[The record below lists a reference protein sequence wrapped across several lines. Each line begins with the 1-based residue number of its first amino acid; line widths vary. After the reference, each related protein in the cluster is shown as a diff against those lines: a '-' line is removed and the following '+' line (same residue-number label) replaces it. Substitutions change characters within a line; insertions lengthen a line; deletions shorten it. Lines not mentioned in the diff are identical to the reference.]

1 IMSMTIWFGVML
13 ALSIAWVVWFLKRPL
28 ADNGVDLEQ
37 SNIDIAKQRKIE
49 LQADLAQGLID
60 QEQFEQALEEISN
73 TLALE
78 LTQVNSKT
86 LSKPNA
92 NIWIGVVVLLLP
104 IFTISVYQNL
114 SNYTPA
120 SKQAVI
126 DLPPLTLEQSVVKI
140 EQHLKENPQDVKAWK
155 MLGLSYFDLNK
166 IDESLK
172 AYEKAYQIDPNDPR
186 LLVEYASALISSND
200 DQFTPRPMGF
210 IKKALEI
217 EPNAPDALYLAGLFA
232 ANAQDFNLAKTLW
245 NKALSVL
252 PEQSVDRQALISIL
266 AELNRVE
273 SGDISNTITV
283 NVVLSDE
290 ILASRSADDYLMIYA
305 KAAQGRPMP
314 IAIQKLPIK
323 AFNGQVVLS
332 DMNSVMSDKLLSQY
346 DEAIVVVRI
355 SRTGGAMKQAD
366 DIQVAS
372 EIITIADNPSVTLN
386 LK

>member
-1 IMSMTIWFGVML
+1 MSMTIWFGVML
-13 ALSIAWVVWFLKRPL
+13 ALSIAWAVWFLKRPL

-37 SNIDIAKQRKIE
+37 SNIDIGKQKKLE

-78 LTQVNSKT
+78 LKQADSKT
-86 LSKPNA
+86 LTKSNA
-92 NIWIGVVVLLLP
+92 NIWIVVVVVLLP

-114 SNYTPA
+114 SNYTPT
-120 SKQAVI
+120 SKSAAI
-126 DLPPLTLEQSVVKI
+126 DLPPLTLDQSVVKI

-166 IDESLK
+166 IEESLK
-172 AYEKAYQIDPNDPR
+172 AYEKAYQIDSSDPR
-186 LLVEYASALISSND
+186 LLVEYASALISAND
-200 DQFTPRPMGF
+200 DQFTPKPIGL

-232 ANAQDFNLAKTLW
+232 ANAQDFKLAKTLW
-245 NKALSVL
+245 NKAFSAL
-252 PEQSVDRQALISIL
+252 PEQSVDRQALVSIL
-266 AELNRVE
+266 AELSRVE
-273 SGDISNTITV
+273 SGDISNTVTV
-283 NVVLSDE
+283 NVVISDE

-323 AFNGQVVLS
+323 AFNGQIVLS
-332 DMNSVMSDKLLSQY
+332 DMNSIMSDKLLSQH
-346 DEAIVVVRI
+346 DKAIVVVRI
-355 SRTGGAMKQAD
+355 SATGGAMKQAD
-366 DIQVAS
+366 DLQVAS

>member
-1 IMSMTIWFGVML
+1 MSMTIWFGVML
-13 ALSIAWVVWFLKRPL
+13 ALSIAWAVWFLKRPL

-37 SNIDIAKQRKIE
+37 SNIDIGKQKKLE

-78 LTQVNSKT
+78 LKQADSKILT
-86 LSKPNA
+86 KSNA
-92 NIWIGVVVLLLP
+92 NIWIVVVVVLLP

-114 SNYTPA
+114 SNYTPT
-120 SKQAVI
+120 SKSAPI
-126 DLPPLTLEQSVVKI
+126 DLPPLTLDQSVVKI

-166 IDESLK
+166 IEESLK
-172 AYEKAYQIDPNDPR
+172 AYEKAYQIDSSDPR
-186 LLVEYASALISSND
+186 LLVEYASALISAND
-200 DQFTPRPMGF
+200 DQFTPKPMGF

-232 ANAQDFNLAKTLW
+232 ANAQDFKLAKTLW
-245 NKALSVL
+245 NKALSAL
-252 PEQSVDRQALISIL
+252 PEQSVDRQALVSIL
-266 AELNRVE
+266 AELSRVE
-273 SGDISNTITV
+273 SGDISNTVTV
-283 NVVLSDE
+283 NVVISDE

-323 AFNGQVVLS
+323 AFNGQIVLS
-332 DMNSVMSDKLLSQY
+332 DMNSIMSDKLLSQH
-346 DEAIVVVRI
+346 DKAIVVVRI
-355 SRTGGAMKQAD
+355 SATGGAMKQAD
-366 DIQVAS
+366 DLQVAS

>member
-1 IMSMTIWFGVML
+1 MTIWFGVML
-13 ALSIAWVVWFLKRPL
+13 ALSIAWAVWFLKRPL

-37 SNIDIAKQRKIE
+37 SNIDIGKQKKLE

-78 LTQVNSKT
+78 LKQADSKT
-86 LSKPNA
+86 LTKSNA
-92 NIWIGVVVLLLP
+92 NIWIVVVVVLLP

-114 SNYTPA
+114 SNYTPT
-120 SKQAVI
+120 SKSAPI
-126 DLPPLTLEQSVVKI
+126 DLPPLTLDQSVVKI

-166 IDESLK
+166 IEESLK
-172 AYEKAYQIDPNDPR
+172 AYEKAYQIDSSDPR
-186 LLVEYASALISSND
+186 LLVEYASALISAND
-200 DQFTPRPMGF
+200 DQFTPKPMGF

-232 ANAQDFNLAKTLW
+232 ANAQDFKLAKTLW
-245 NKALSVL
+245 NKALSAL
-252 PEQSVDRQALISIL
+252 PEQSVDRQALVSIL
-266 AELNRVE
+266 AELSRVE
-273 SGDISNTITV
+273 SGDISNTVTV
-283 NVVLSDE
+283 NVVISDE

-323 AFNGQVVLS
+323 AFNGQIVLS
-332 DMNSVMSDKLLSQY
+332 DMNSIMSDKLLSQH
-346 DEAIVVVRI
+346 DKAIVVVRI
-355 SRTGGAMKQAD
+355 SATGGAMKQAD
-366 DIQVAS
+366 DLQVAS

>member
-1 IMSMTIWFGVML
+1 MSMTIWFGVML
-13 ALSIAWVVWFLKRPL
+13 ALSIAWAVWFLKRPL

-37 SNIDIAKQRKIE
+37 SNIDIGKQKKLE

-60 QEQFEQALEEISN
+60 QEQFEQALEEISS

-78 LTQVNSKT
+78 LKQADSKT
-86 LSKPNA
+86 LTKSNA
-92 NIWIGVVVLLLP
+92 NIWIVVVVVLLP

-114 SNYTPA
+114 SNYTPTSKSA
-120 SKQAVI
+120 SI
-126 DLPPLTLEQSVVKI
+126 DLPPLTLDQSVVKI

-166 IDESLK
+166 IEESLK
-172 AYEKAYQIDPNDPR
+172 AYEKAYQIDSSDPR
-186 LLVEYASALISSND
+186 LLVEYASALISAND
-200 DQFTPRPMGF
+200 DQFTPKPMEL

-217 EPNAPDALYLAGLFA
+217 EPNAPDALYLAGMFA
-232 ANAQDFNLAKTLW
+232 VSVQDFNLAKTLW

-252 PEQSVDRQALISIL
+252 PEQSVDRQALVSIL
-266 AELNRVE
+266 AELSRVE
-273 SGDISNTITV
+273 SGDISNTVTV
-283 NVVLSDE
+283 NVIISDE

-323 AFNGQVVLS
+323 AFNGQIVLS
-332 DMNSVMSDKLLSQY
+332 DMNSIMSDKLLSQH
-346 DEAIVVVRI
+346 DKAIVVVRI
-355 SRTGGAMKQAD
+355 SATGGAMKQAD
-366 DIQVAS
+366 DLQVAS

>member
-1 IMSMTIWFGVML
+1 MSMTIWFGVML
-13 ALSIAWVVWFLKRPL
+13 ALSIAWAVWFLKRPL

-37 SNIDIAKQRKIE
+37 SNIDIGKQRKLE

-78 LTQVNSKT
+78 LTQADSKT
-86 LSKPNA
+86 LTKSNA
-92 NIWIGVVVLLLP
+92 NIWIVVVVVLLP

-114 SNYTPA
+114 SNYTPTIKSA
-120 SKQAVI
+120 AI
-126 DLPPLTLEQSVVKI
+126 DLPPLTLDQSVVKI

-166 IDESLK
+166 IEESLK
-172 AYEKAYQIDPNDPR
+172 AYEKAYQIDSSDPR
-186 LLVEYASALISSND
+186 LLVEYASALISAND
-200 DQFTPRPMGF
+200 DQFTPKPMGF

-232 ANAQDFNLAKTLW
+232 ANAQDFKLAKTLW
-245 NKALSVL
+245 NKALSAL
-252 PEQSVDRQALISIL
+252 PEQSVDRQALVSIL
-266 AELNRVE
+266 AELSRVE
-273 SGDISNTITV
+273 SGDISNTVTV
-283 NVVLSDE
+283 NVVISDE

-323 AFNGQVVLS
+323 AFNGQIVLS
-332 DMNSVMSDKLLSQY
+332 DMNSIMSDKLLSQHGK
-346 DEAIVVVRI
+346 AIVVVRI
-355 SRTGGAMKQAD
+355 SATGGAMKQAD
-366 DIQVAS
+366 DLQVAS

>member
-1 IMSMTIWFGVML
+1 MSMTIWFGVML

>member
-1 IMSMTIWFGVML
+1 MSMTIWFGVML
-13 ALSIAWVVWFLKRPL
+13 ALSIAWAVWFLKRPL

-37 SNIDIAKQRKIE
+37 SNIDIGKQRKLE

-78 LTQVNSKT
+78 LKQADSKILT
-86 LSKPNA
+86 KSNA
-92 NIWIGVVVLLLP
+92 NIWIVVVVVLLP

-114 SNYTPA
+114 SNYTPT
-120 SKQAVI
+120 SKSAAI
-126 DLPPLTLEQSVVKI
+126 DLPPLTLDQSVVKI

-166 IDESLK
+166 IEESLK
-172 AYEKAYQIDPNDPR
+172 AYEKAYQIDSSDPR
-186 LLVEYASALISSND
+186 LLVEYASALISAND
-200 DQFTPRPMGF
+200 DQFTPKPMGF

-232 ANAQDFNLAKTLW
+232 ANAQDFKLAKTLW
-245 NKALSVL
+245 NKALSAL
-252 PEQSVDRQALISIL
+252 PEQSVDRQALVSIL
-266 AELNRVE
+266 AELSRVE
-273 SGDISNTITV
+273 SGDISNTVTV
-283 NVVLSDE
+283 NVVISDE

-323 AFNGQVVLS
+323 AFNGQIVLS
-332 DMNSVMSDKLLSQY
+332 DMNSIMSDKLLSQH
-346 DEAIVVVRI
+346 DKAIVVVRI
-355 SRTGGAMKQAD
+355 SSTGSAMKQAD
-366 DIQVAS
+366 DLQVAS

>member
-1 IMSMTIWFGVML
+1 MSMTIWFGVML
-13 ALSIAWVVWFLKRPL
+13 ASSIAWAVWFLKRPL

-37 SNIDIAKQRKIE
+37 SNIDIGKQRKIE
-49 LQADLAQGLID
+49 LQADLTQGLID

-86 LSKPNA
+86 LTKPNT

-120 SKQAVI
+120 SKQAAI

-266 AELNRVE
+266 AELSRVE

-323 AFNGQVVLS
+323 TFNGQVVLS

-346 DEAIVVVRI
+346 DKAIVVVRI
-355 SRTGGAMKQAD
+355 STTGGAMKQAD
-366 DIQVAS
+366 DIQIAS

>member
-1 IMSMTIWFGVML
+1 MSMTIWFGVML
-13 ALSIAWVVWFLKRPL
+13 ALSIAWAVWFLKRPL

-37 SNIDIAKQRKIE
+37 SNIDIGKQRKLE

-78 LTQVNSKT
+78 LKQADSKT
-86 LSKPNA
+86 LTKSNA
-92 NIWIGVVVLLLP
+92 NIWIVVVVVLLP

-114 SNYTPA
+114 SNYTPT
-120 SKQAVI
+120 SKSAAI
-126 DLPPLTLEQSVVKI
+126 DLPPLTLDQSVVKI

-166 IDESLK
+166 IEESLK
-172 AYEKAYQIDPNDPR
+172 AYEKAYQIDSSDPR
-186 LLVEYASALISSND
+186 LLVEYASALISAND
-200 DQFTPRPMGF
+200 DQFTPKPMGF

-232 ANAQDFNLAKTLW
+232 ANAQDFKLAKTLW
-245 NKALSVL
+245 NKALSAL
-252 PEQSVDRQALISIL
+252 PEQSVDRQALVSIL
-266 AELNRVE
+266 AELSRVE
-273 SGDISNTITV
+273 SGDISNTVTV
-283 NVVLSDE
+283 NVVISDE

-323 AFNGQVVLS
+323 AFNGQIVLS
-332 DMNSVMSDKLLSQY
+332 DMNSIMSDKLLSQH
-346 DEAIVVVRI
+346 DKAIVVVRI
-355 SRTGGAMKQAD
+355 SATGGAMKQAD
-366 DIQVAS
+366 DLQVAS

>member
-1 IMSMTIWFGVML
+1 MSMTIWFGVML
-13 ALSIAWVVWFLKRPL
+13 ALSIAWAVWFLKRPL

-37 SNIDIAKQRKIE
+37 SNIDIGKQRKLE

-78 LTQVNSKT
+78 LKQADSKILT
-86 LSKPNA
+86 KSNA
-92 NIWIGVVVLLLP
+92 NIWIVVVVVLLP

-114 SNYTPA
+114 SNYTPT
-120 SKQAVI
+120 SKSAAI
-126 DLPPLTLEQSVVKI
+126 DLPPLTLDQSVVKI

-166 IDESLK
+166 IEESLK
-172 AYEKAYQIDPNDPR
+172 AYEKAYQIDSSDPR
-186 LLVEYASALISSND
+186 LLVEYASALISAND
-200 DQFTPRPMGF
+200 DQFTPKPMGF

-232 ANAQDFNLAKTLW
+232 ANAQDFKLAKTLW
-245 NKALSVL
+245 NKALSAL
-252 PEQSVDRQALISIL
+252 PEQSVDRQALVSIL
-266 AELNRVE
+266 AELSRVE
-273 SGDISNTITV
+273 SGDISNTVTV
-283 NVVLSDE
+283 NVVISDE

-323 AFNGQVVLS
+323 AFNGQIVLS
-332 DMNSVMSDKLLSQY
+332 DMNSIMSDKLLSQH
-346 DEAIVVVRI
+346 DKAIVVVRI
-355 SRTGGAMKQAD
+355 SSTGSAMKQAD
-366 DIQVAS
+366 DLQVAS
-372 EIITIADNPSVTLN
+372 EIITIADNPRVTLN

>member
-1 IMSMTIWFGVML
+1 MTIWFGVML
-13 ALSIAWVVWFLKRPL
+13 ALSIAWAVWFLKRPL

-86 LSKPNA
+86 LSKPNT
-92 NIWIGVVVLLLP
+92 NIWIGVVVVLLP

-126 DLPPLTLEQSVVKI
+126 DLPPLTLEQSIVKI

-200 DQFTPRPMGF
+200 DQFTPKPMGF

-232 ANAQDFNLAKTLW
+232 ANAQDFKLAKTLW
-245 NKALSVL
+245 NKALSAL
-252 PEQSVDRQALISIL
+252 PEQSVDRQALVSIL
-266 AELNRVE
+266 AELSRVE

-283 NVVLSDE
+283 TVVLSDE

-346 DEAIVVVRI
+346 DKAIVVVRI
-355 SRTGGAMKQAD
+355 SATGGAMRQSD

-372 EIITIADNPSVTLN
+372 EIITIANNPSVTLN

>member
-1 IMSMTIWFGVML
+1 MTIWFGVML
-13 ALSIAWVVWFLKRPL
+13 ALSIAWAVWFLKRPL

-37 SNIDIAKQRKIE
+37 SNIDIGKQRKLE

-78 LTQVNSKT
+78 LKQADSKILT
-86 LSKPNA
+86 KSNA
-92 NIWIGVVVLLLP
+92 NIWIVVVVVLLP

-114 SNYTPA
+114 SNYTPT
-120 SKQAVI
+120 SKSAAI
-126 DLPPLTLEQSVVKI
+126 DLPPLTLDQSVVKI

-166 IDESLK
+166 IEESLK
-172 AYEKAYQIDPNDPR
+172 AYEKAYQIDSSDPR
-186 LLVEYASALISSND
+186 LLVEYASALISAND
-200 DQFTPRPMGF
+200 DQFTPKPMGF

-232 ANAQDFNLAKTLW
+232 ANAQDFKLAKTLW
-245 NKALSVL
+245 NKALSAL
-252 PEQSVDRQALISIL
+252 PEQSVDRQALVSIL
-266 AELNRVE
+266 AELSRVE
-273 SGDISNTITV
+273 SGDISNTVTV
-283 NVVLSDE
+283 NVVISDE

-323 AFNGQVVLS
+323 AFNGQIVLS
-332 DMNSVMSDKLLSQY
+332 DMNSIMSDKLLSQH
-346 DEAIVVVRI
+346 DKAIVVVRI
-355 SRTGGAMKQAD
+355 SATGGAMKQAD
-366 DIQVAS
+366 DLQVAS

>member
-1 IMSMTIWFGVML
+1 MSMTIWFGVML
-13 ALSIAWVVWFLKRPL
+13 ALSIAWAVWFLKRPL

-37 SNIDIAKQRKIE
+37 SNIDIGKQKKLE

-60 QEQFEQALEEISN
+60 QEQFEQALEEISS

-78 LTQVNSKT
+78 LKQADSKT
-86 LSKPNA
+86 LTKSNA
-92 NIWIGVVVLLLP
+92 NIWIVVVVVLLP

-114 SNYTPA
+114 SNYTPT
-120 SKQAVI
+120 SKSAAI
-126 DLPPLTLEQSVVKI
+126 DLPPLTLDQSVVKI

-166 IDESLK
+166 IEESLK
-172 AYEKAYQIDPNDPR
+172 AYEKAYQIDSSDPR
-186 LLVEYASALISSND
+186 LLVEYASALISAND
-200 DQFTPRPMGF
+200 DQFTPKPMGF

-232 ANAQDFNLAKTLW
+232 ANAQDFKLAKTLW
-245 NKALSVL
+245 NKALSAL
-252 PEQSVDRQALISIL
+252 PEQSVDRQALVSIL
-266 AELNRVE
+266 AELSRVE
-273 SGDISNTITV
+273 SGDISNTVTV
-283 NVVLSDE
+283 NVVISDE

-323 AFNGQVVLS
+323 AFNGQIVLS
-332 DMNSVMSDKLLSQY
+332 DMNSIMSDKLLSQH
-346 DEAIVVVRI
+346 DKAIVVVRI
-355 SRTGGAMKQAD
+355 SATGGAMKQAD
-366 DIQVAS
+366 DLQVAS

>member
-1 IMSMTIWFGVML
+1 MTIWFGVML

>member
-1 IMSMTIWFGVML
+1 MSMTIWFGVML
-13 ALSIAWVVWFLKRPL
+13 ALSIAWAVWFLKRPL

-37 SNIDIAKQRKIE
+37 SNIDIGKQRKLE

-78 LTQVNSKT
+78 LKQADSKILT
-86 LSKPNA
+86 KSNA
-92 NIWIGVVVLLLP
+92 NIWIVVVVVLLP

-114 SNYTPA
+114 SNYTPT
-120 SKQAVI
+120 SKSAAI
-126 DLPPLTLEQSVVKI
+126 DLPPLTLDQSVVKI

-166 IDESLK
+166 IEESLK
-172 AYEKAYQIDPNDPR
+172 AYEKAYQIDSSDPR
-186 LLVEYASALISSND
+186 LLVEYASALISAND
-200 DQFTPRPMGF
+200 DQFTPKPMGF

-232 ANAQDFNLAKTLW
+232 ANAQDFKLAKTLW
-245 NKALSVL
+245 NKALSAL
-252 PEQSVDRQALISIL
+252 PEQSVDRQALVSIL
-266 AELNRVE
+266 AELSRVE
-273 SGDISNTITV
+273 SGDISNTVTV
-283 NVVLSDE
+283 NVVISDE

-332 DMNSVMSDKLLSQY
+332 DMNSIMSDKLLSQHGK
-346 DEAIVVVRI
+346 AIVVVRI
-355 SRTGGAMKQAD
+355 SATGGAMKQAD
-366 DIQVAS
+366 DLQVAS

>member
-1 IMSMTIWFGVML
+1 MTIWFGVML

-186 LLVEYASALISSND
+186 L
-200 DQFTPRPMGF
+200 
-210 IKKALEI
+210 
-217 EPNAPDALYLAGLFA
+217 
-232 ANAQDFNLAKTLW
+232 
-245 NKALSVL
+245 
-252 PEQSVDRQALISIL
+252 
-266 AELNRVE
+266 
-273 SGDISNTITV
+273 
-283 NVVLSDE
+283 
-290 ILASRSADDYLMIYA
+290 
-305 KAAQGRPMP
+305 
-314 IAIQKLPIK
+314 
-323 AFNGQVVLS
+323 
-332 DMNSVMSDKLLSQY
+332 
-346 DEAIVVVRI
+346 
-355 SRTGGAMKQAD
+355 
-366 DIQVAS
+366 
-372 EIITIADNPSVTLN
+372 
-386 LK
+386 

>member
-1 IMSMTIWFGVML
+1 MTIWFGVML
-13 ALSIAWVVWFLKRPL
+13 ALSIAWAVWFLKRPL

-37 SNIDIAKQRKIE
+37 SNIDIGKQRKLE

-78 LTQVNSKT
+78 LKQADSKILT
-86 LSKPNA
+86 KSNA
-92 NIWIGVVVLLLP
+92 NIWIVVVVVLLP

-114 SNYTPA
+114 SNYTPT
-120 SKQAVI
+120 SKSAAI
-126 DLPPLTLEQSVVKI
+126 DLPPLTLDQSVVKI

-166 IDESLK
+166 IEESLK
-172 AYEKAYQIDPNDPR
+172 AYEKAYQIDSSDPR
-186 LLVEYASALISSND
+186 LLVEYASALISAND
-200 DQFTPRPMGF
+200 DQFTPKPMGF

-232 ANAQDFNLAKTLW
+232 ANAQDFKLAKTLW
-245 NKALSVL
+245 NKALSAL
-252 PEQSVDRQALISIL
+252 PEQSVDRQALVSIL
-266 AELNRVE
+266 AELSRVE
-273 SGDISNTITV
+273 SGDISNTVTV
-283 NVVLSDE
+283 NVVISDE

-332 DMNSVMSDKLLSQY
+332 DMNSIMSDKLLSQHGK
-346 DEAIVVVRI
+346 AIVVVRI
-355 SRTGGAMKQAD
+355 SATGGAMKQAD
-366 DIQVAS
+366 DLQVAS

>member
-1 IMSMTIWFGVML
+1 MSMTIWFGVML
-13 ALSIAWVVWFLKRPL
+13 ALSIAWAVWFLKRPL

-37 SNIDIAKQRKIE
+37 SNIDIGKQRKLE

-78 LTQVNSKT
+78 LKQADSKILT
-86 LSKPNA
+86 KSNA
-92 NIWIGVVVLLLP
+92 NIWIVVVVVLLP

-114 SNYTPA
+114 SNYTPT
-120 SKQAVI
+120 SKSAPI
-126 DLPPLTLEQSVVKI
+126 DLPPLTLDQSVVKI

-166 IDESLK
+166 IEESLK
-172 AYEKAYQIDPNDPR
+172 AYEKAYQIDSSDPR
-186 LLVEYASALISSND
+186 LLVEYASALISAND
-200 DQFTPRPMGF
+200 DQFTPKPMGF

-232 ANAQDFNLAKTLW
+232 ANAQDFKLAKTLW
-245 NKALSVL
+245 NKALSAL
-252 PEQSVDRQALISIL
+252 PEQSVDRQALVSIL
-266 AELNRVE
+266 AELSRVE
-273 SGDISNTITV
+273 SGDISNTVTV
-283 NVVLSDE
+283 NVVISDE

-332 DMNSVMSDKLLSQY
+332 DMNSIMSDKLLSQH
-346 DEAIVVVRI
+346 DKAIVVVRI
-355 SRTGGAMKQAD
+355 SATGGAMKQAD
-366 DIQVAS
+366 DLQVAS

>member
-1 IMSMTIWFGVML
+1 MTIWFGVML
-13 ALSIAWVVWFLKRPL
+13 ALSIAWAVWFLKRPL

-37 SNIDIAKQRKIE
+37 SNIDIGKQKKLE

-78 LTQVNSKT
+78 LKQADSKILT
-86 LSKPNA
+86 KSNA
-92 NIWIGVVVLLLP
+92 NIWIVVVVVLLP

-114 SNYTPA
+114 SNYTPTSKPA
-120 SKQAVI
+120 SI
-126 DLPPLTLEQSVVKI
+126 DLPPLTLDQSVVKI

-166 IDESLK
+166 IEESLK
-172 AYEKAYQIDPNDPR
+172 AYEKAYQIDSSDPR
-186 LLVEYASALISSND
+186 LLVEYASALISAND
-200 DQFTPRPMGF
+200 DQFTPKPMKL

-232 ANAQDFNLAKTLW
+232 ANAQDFNLAKALW
-245 NKALSVL
+245 SKALSAL
-252 PEQSVDRQALISIL
+252 PEQSVDRQALVSIL
-266 AELNRVE
+266 AELSRVE
-273 SGDISNTITV
+273 SGDISNTVTV
-283 NVVLSDE
+283 NVVISDE

-332 DMNSVMSDKLLSQY
+332 DMNSIMSDKLLSQHGK
-346 DEAIVVVRI
+346 AIVVVRI
-355 SRTGGAMKQAD
+355 SATGGAMKQAD
-366 DIQVAS
+366 DLQVAS

>member
-1 IMSMTIWFGVML
+1 MSMTIWFGVML
-13 ALSIAWVVWFLKRPL
+13 ALSIAWAVWFLKRPL

-37 SNIDIAKQRKIE
+37 SNIDIGKQRKLE

-78 LTQVNSKT
+78 LKQADSKILT
-86 LSKPNA
+86 KSNA
-92 NIWIGVVVLLLP
+92 NIWIVVVVVLLP

-114 SNYTPA
+114 SNYTPT
-120 SKQAVI
+120 SKSAAI
-126 DLPPLTLEQSVVKI
+126 DLPPLTLDQSVVKI

-200 DQFTPRPMGF
+200 DQFTPKPMGF

-232 ANAQDFNLAKTLW
+232 ANAQDFKLAKTLW
-245 NKALSVL
+245 NKALSAL
-252 PEQSVDRQALISIL
+252 PEQSVDRQALVSIL
-266 AELNRVE
+266 AELSRVE
-273 SGDISNTITV
+273 SGDISNTVTV
-283 NVVLSDE
+283 NVVISDE

-323 AFNGQVVLS
+323 AFNGQIVLS
-332 DMNSVMSDKLLSQY
+332 DMNSIMSDKLLSQH
-346 DEAIVVVRI
+346 DKAIVVVRI
-355 SRTGGAMKQAD
+355 SSTGSAMKQAD
-366 DIQVAS
+366 DLQVAS
-372 EIITIADNPSVTLN
+372 EIITIADNPRVTLN

>member
-1 IMSMTIWFGVML
+1 MSMTIWFGVML
-13 ALSIAWVVWFLKRPL
+13 ALSIAWAVWFLKRPL

-37 SNIDIAKQRKIE
+37 SNIDIGKQKKLE

-78 LTQVNSKT
+78 LKQADSKT
-86 LSKPNA
+86 LTKSNA
-92 NIWIGVVVLLLP
+92 NIWIVVVVVLLP

-114 SNYTPA
+114 SNYTPT
-120 SKQAVI
+120 SKSAPI
-126 DLPPLTLEQSVVKI
+126 DLPPLTLDQSVVKI

-166 IDESLK
+166 IEESLK
-172 AYEKAYQIDPNDPR
+172 AYEKAYQIDSSDPR
-186 LLVEYASALISSND
+186 LLVEYASALISAND
-200 DQFTPRPMGF
+200 DQFTPKPMGF

-232 ANAQDFNLAKTLW
+232 ANAQDFKLAKTLW
-245 NKALSVL
+245 NKALSAL
-252 PEQSVDRQALISIL
+252 PEQSVDRQALVSIL
-266 AELNRVE
+266 AELSRVE
-273 SGDISNTITV
+273 SGDISNTVTV
-283 NVVLSDE
+283 NVVISDE

-323 AFNGQVVLS
+323 AFNGQIVLS
-332 DMNSVMSDKLLSQY
+332 DMNSIMSDKLLSQH
-346 DEAIVVVRI
+346 DKAIVVVRI
-355 SRTGGAMKQAD
+355 SATGGAMKQAD
-366 DIQVAS
+366 DLQVAS

>member
-1 IMSMTIWFGVML
+1 MSMTIWFGVML
-13 ALSIAWVVWFLKRPL
+13 ALSIAWAVWFLKRPL

-37 SNIDIAKQRKIE
+37 SNIDIGKQRKLE

-78 LTQVNSKT
+78 LKQADSKILT
-86 LSKPNA
+86 KSNA
-92 NIWIGVVVLLLP
+92 NIWIVVVVVLLP

-114 SNYTPA
+114 SNYTPT
-120 SKQAVI
+120 SKSAAI
-126 DLPPLTLEQSVVKI
+126 DLPPLTLDQSVVKI

-166 IDESLK
+166 IEESLK
-172 AYEKAYQIDPNDPR
+172 AYEKAYQIDSSDPR
-186 LLVEYASALISSND
+186 LLVEYASALISAND
-200 DQFTPRPMGF
+200 DQFTPKPMGF

-232 ANAQDFNLAKTLW
+232 ANAQDFKLAKTLW
-245 NKALSVL
+245 NKALSAL
-252 PEQSVDRQALISIL
+252 PEQSVDRQALVSIL
-266 AELNRVE
+266 AELSRVE
-273 SGDISNTITV
+273 SGDISNTVTV
-283 NVVLSDE
+283 NVVISDE

-323 AFNGQVVLS
+323 AFNGQIVLS
-332 DMNSVMSDKLLSQY
+332 DMNSIMSDKLLSQHGK
-346 DEAIVVVRI
+346 AIVVVRI
-355 SRTGGAMKQAD
+355 SATGGAMKQAD
-366 DIQVAS
+366 DLQVAS

>member
-1 IMSMTIWFGVML
+1 MTIWFGVML
-13 ALSIAWVVWFLKRPL
+13 ALSIAWAVWFLKRPL

-37 SNIDIAKQRKIE
+37 SNIDIGKQRKLE

-78 LTQVNSKT
+78 LKQADSKILT
-86 LSKPNA
+86 KSNA
-92 NIWIGVVVLLLP
+92 NIWIVVVVVLLP

-114 SNYTPA
+114 SNYTPT
-120 SKQAVI
+120 SKSAAI
-126 DLPPLTLEQSVVKI
+126 DLPPLTLDQSVVKI

-166 IDESLK
+166 IEESLK
-172 AYEKAYQIDPNDPR
+172 AYEKAYQIDSSDPR
-186 LLVEYASALISSND
+186 LLVEYASALISAND
-200 DQFTPRPMGF
+200 DQFTPKPMGF

-232 ANAQDFNLAKTLW
+232 ANAQDFKLAKTLW
-245 NKALSVL
+245 NKALSAL
-252 PEQSVDRQALISIL
+252 PEQSVDRQALVSIL
-266 AELNRVE
+266 AELSRVE
-273 SGDISNTITV
+273 SGDISNTVTV
-283 NVVLSDE
+283 NVVISDE

-323 AFNGQVVLS
+323 AFNGQIVLS
-332 DMNSVMSDKLLSQY
+332 DMNSIMSDKLLSQHGK
-346 DEAIVVVRI
+346 AIVVVRI
-355 SRTGGAMKQAD
+355 SATGGAMKQAD
-366 DIQVAS
+366 DLQVAS

>member
-1 IMSMTIWFGVML
+1 MSMTIWFGVML
-13 ALSIAWVVWFLKRPL
+13 ALSIAWAVWFLKRPL

-37 SNIDIAKQRKIE
+37 SNIDIGKQKKLE

-78 LTQVNSKT
+78 LKQADSKT
-86 LSKPNA
+86 LTKSNA
-92 NIWIGVVVLLLP
+92 NIWIVVVVVLLP

-114 SNYTPA
+114 SNYTPT
-120 SKQAVI
+120 SKSAPI
-126 DLPPLTLEQSVVKI
+126 DLPPLTLDQSVVKI

-166 IDESLK
+166 IEESLK
-172 AYEKAYQIDPNDPR
+172 AYEKAYQIDSSDPR
-186 LLVEYASALISSND
+186 LLVEYASALISAND
-200 DQFTPRPMGF
+200 DQFTPKPMGF

-232 ANAQDFNLAKTLW
+232 ANAQDFKLAKTLW
-245 NKALSVL
+245 NKALSAL
-252 PEQSVDRQALISIL
+252 PEQSVDRQALVSIL
-266 AELNRVE
+266 AELSRVE
-273 SGDISNTITV
+273 SGDISNTVTV
-283 NVVLSDE
+283 NVMISDE

-323 AFNGQVVLS
+323 AFNGQIVLS
-332 DMNSVMSDKLLSQY
+332 DMNSIMSDKLLSQH
-346 DEAIVVVRI
+346 DKAIVVVRI
-355 SRTGGAMKQAD
+355 SATGGAMKQAD
-366 DIQVAS
+366 DLQVAS

>member
-1 IMSMTIWFGVML
+1 MTIWFGVML
-13 ALSIAWVVWFLKRPL
+13 ALSIAWAVWFLKRPL

-37 SNIDIAKQRKIE
+37 SNIDIGKQKKLE

-78 LTQVNSKT
+78 LKQADSKILT
-86 LSKPNA
+86 KSNA
-92 NIWIGVVVLLLP
+92 NIWIVVVVVLLP

-114 SNYTPA
+114 SNYTPT
-120 SKQAVI
+120 SKSAAI
-126 DLPPLTLEQSVVKI
+126 DLPPLTLDQSVVKI

-166 IDESLK
+166 IEESLK
-172 AYEKAYQIDPNDPR
+172 AYEKAYQIDSSDPR
-186 LLVEYASALISSND
+186 LLVEYASALISAND
-200 DQFTPRPMGF
+200 DQFTPKPMGF

-232 ANAQDFNLAKTLW
+232 ANAQDFKLAKTLW
-245 NKALSVL
+245 NKALSAL
-252 PEQSVDRQALISIL
+252 PEQSVDRQALVSIL
-266 AELNRVE
+266 AELSRVE
-273 SGDISNTITV
+273 SGDISNTVTV
-283 NVVLSDE
+283 NVVISDE

-323 AFNGQVVLS
+323 AFNGQIVLS
-332 DMNSVMSDKLLSQY
+332 DMNSIMSDKLLSQHGK
-346 DEAIVVVRI
+346 AIVVVRI
-355 SRTGGAMKQAD
+355 SATGGAMKQAD
-366 DIQVAS
+366 DLQVAS

>member
-1 IMSMTIWFGVML
+1 MSMTIWFGVML
-13 ALSIAWVVWFLKRPL
+13 ALSIAWAVWFLKRPL

-37 SNIDIAKQRKIE
+37 SNIDIGKQKKLE

-78 LTQVNSKT
+78 LKQADSKILT
-86 LSKPNA
+86 KSNA
-92 NIWIGVVVLLLP
+92 NIWIVVVVVLLP

-114 SNYTPA
+114 SNYTPT
-120 SKQAVI
+120 SKSAAI
-126 DLPPLTLEQSVVKI
+126 DLPPLTLDQSVVKI

-166 IDESLK
+166 IEESLK
-172 AYEKAYQIDPNDPR
+172 AYEKAYQIDSSDPR
-186 LLVEYASALISSND
+186 LLVEYASALISAND
-200 DQFTPRPMGF
+200 DQFTPKPMGF

-232 ANAQDFNLAKTLW
+232 ANAQDFKLAKTLW
-245 NKALSVL
+245 NKALSAL
-252 PEQSVDRQALISIL
+252 PEQSVDRQALVSIL
-266 AELNRVE
+266 AELSRVE
-273 SGDISNTITV
+273 SGDISNTVTV
-283 NVVLSDE
+283 NVVISDE

-323 AFNGQVVLS
+323 AFNGQIVLS
-332 DMNSVMSDKLLSQY
+332 DMNSIMSDKLLSQH
-346 DEAIVVVRI
+346 DKAIVVVRI
-355 SRTGGAMKQAD
+355 SATGGAMKQAD
-366 DIQVAS
+366 DLQVAS